1 MHQLALSFGLVP
13 ENRASGQLDTSRIA
27 PASFLQNCTETIS
40 ARRLA
45 RLGVVSSGFCLC
57 LDCGKKSA
65 GPRLRFTDRI
75 ATITNQ
81 NMASPDVVCQPC
93 GSALGAP
100 TKECSTAHKTPV
112 PAEELAVG
120 TRPRGYRMRN
130 GRPSAHRK
138 HLTSTEQPRSLRI
151 ATTRPA
157 GTRQS
162 RNFSSAVVAPHRAV
176 TTVRAR
182 DVAPRK
188 ILVATTPH

>member
-27 PASFLQNCTETIS
+27 PASFLQNCNETIS

-100 TKECSTAHKTPV
+100 TKECSTAHKH
-112 PAEELAVG
+112 
-120 TRPRGYRMRN
+120 RSCRRN
-130 GRPSAHRK
+130 GKSGRAHEDTDYMTAANRALVGPLL
-138 HLTSTEQPRSLRI
+138 HC
-151 ATTRPA
+151 AT
-157 GTRQS
+157 
-162 RNFSSAVVAPHRAV
+162 FVAHRAV

-188 ILVATTPH
+188 ILVATH